1 MLELVD
7 LADWLLLEIP
17 TEIEGTS
24 LIMSSGIRMFPFF
37 GVLEGSCWG
46 GSDSNLSTAN
56 ETLFNETVDRSF
68 TVSAGEGS
76 TGVGGL
82 LAVGATPL
90 IGDDISFTRESGV
103 ATALVPPDSLS
114 VVLVLTTGNGFLAV
128 EAEDEVDRLLNKD
141 PKIDLLVFSP
151 LVELLLLRCCQLD
164 GEEIGG
170 CFPLPTEEDAGGVYG
185 RIGQSLVWTRPTAL
199 DIEVERFFLTN

>member
-90 IGDDISFTRESGV
+90 IGDDISFTRGSGV
-103 ATALVPPDSLS
+103 ATALVPPDSFS

-128 EAEDEVDRLLNKD
+128 EAEEEVDRLLNKD

-151 LVELLLLRCCQLD
+151 LVELLLLRVALD

-170 CFPLPTEEDAGGVYG
+170 CFPLPTEEDAVAFMAELA
-185 RIGQSLVWTRPTAL
+185 SLGLDETTAL

>member
-1 MLELVD
+1 MVATGNTHGNRRN
-7 LADWLLLEIP
+7 LAYHVIRDKDV
-17 TEIEGTS
+17 S
-24 LIMSSGIRMFPFF
+24 LF

-151 LVELLLLRCCQLD
+151 LVELLLLRVVLD

-170 CFPLPTEEDAGGVYG
+170 CFPLPTEEDAVAFMAELA
-185 RIGQSLVWTRPTAL
+185 SLGLDETTAL
-199 DIEVERFFLTN
+199 DIEVERFPYKLST

>member
-103 ATALVPPDSLS
+103 ATALVPPDSFS

-151 LVELLLLRCCQLD
+151 LVELLLLRVALD

-170 CFPLPTEEDAGGVYG
+170 CFPLPTEEDAVAFMAELA
-185 RIGQSLVWTRPTAL
+185 SLGLDETTAL

>member
-68 TVSAGEGS
+68 TASAGEGS
-76 TGVGGL
+76 IGVCGL

-128 EAEDEVDRLLNKD
+128 EAEEEVDRLLNKD

-151 LVELLLLRCCQLD
+151 LVELLLLRVALD

-170 CFPLPTEEDAGGVYG
+170 CFPLPTEEDAVAFMAELA
-185 RIGQSLVWTRPTAL
+185 SLGLDETTAL

>member
-103 ATALVPPDSLS
+103 ATALVPPDSFS

-128 EAEDEVDRLLNKD
+128 EAEEEVDRLLNKD

-151 LVELLLLRCCQLD
+151 LVELLLLRVALD

-170 CFPLPTEEDAGGVYG
+170 CFPLPTEEDAVAFMAELA
-185 RIGQSLVWTRPTAL
+185 SLGLDETTAL

>member
-1 MLELVD
+1 
-7 LADWLLLEIP
+7 
-17 TEIEGTS
+17 
-24 LIMSSGIRMFPFF
+24 MFPFF

-151 LVELLLLRCCQLD
+151 LVELLLLRVALD

-170 CFPLPTEEDAGGVYG
+170 CFPLPTEEDAVAFMAELA
-185 RIGQSLVWTRPTAL
+185 SLGLDETTAL

>member
-151 LVELLLLRCCQLD
+151 LVELLLLRVALD

-170 CFPLPTEEDAGGVYG
+170 CFPLPTEEDAVAFMAELA
-185 RIGQSLVWTRPTAL
+185 SLGLDETTAL

>member
-1 MLELVD
+1 MVATGNTHGNRRN
-7 LADWLLLEIP
+7 LAYHVIRDKDV
-17 TEIEGTS
+17 S
-24 LIMSSGIRMFPFF
+24 LF

-114 VVLVLTTGNGFLAV
+114 VVLVLTTGNGFWQWKL
-128 EAEDEVDRLLNKD
+128 K
-141 PKIDLLVFSP
+141 
-151 LVELLLLRCCQLD
+151 
-164 GEEIGG
+164 
-170 CFPLPTEEDAGGVYG
+170 
-185 RIGQSLVWTRPTAL
+185 TR
-199 DIEVERFFLTN
+199 

>member
-151 LVELLLLRCCQLD
+151 LVELLLLRVVLD

-170 CFPLPTEEDAGGVYG
+170 CFPLPTEEDAVAFMAELA
-185 RIGQSLVWTRPTAL
+185 SLGLDETTAL